1 MEKRLPTYKII
12 VNPDDNETGV
22 YGISLVD
29 SPAIEVDW
37 IKLSKELED
46 IFFSAQK
53 DKQMLF
59 GPLLIP
65 DKLILRKAQNGD
77 LYNIVFDKDTIQT
90 IADKYNETG
99 DNKTF
104 NFQHSDRVVD
114 AVLLQN
120 WITGNIDKS
129 QDYGYALPE
138 GTWFGGVKV
147 KDESFWMTEVK
158 SEKVKGF
165 SIEIKAETELIK
177 MTTQLGGPGS
187 GRKSEGNGEEPT
199 SSLIPSGG
207 GIVTDPEVISKIL
220 TENAGVKETPFDKT
234 PNDKIDGAPA
244 RIISSQEME
253 DRIKTAMNTPTEIY
267 NSGNT
272 SDTPDALEFPDR
284 KTAEKIAV
292 METFGTWS
300 ETPETFING
309 EEMVKKGGVWYGS
322 EKGKGKLFNKTAI
335 ADKNK
340 KTKLMGIKTN
350 EGVALYY
357 DGEVAVGT
365 AIFTDEAMTVVAPE
379 GAHMLEDGRVIT
391 LDNAGVI
398 LSIAEETPEI
408 EVEAEVVAGPSNEE
422 LAASFEELRTVIAD
436 ISSRLDA
443 LENVEPTTEEEA
455 TLSKVKELEEKL
467 TAISEKAGAP
477 SIKVKSDLEIK
488 KEENETYI
496 LNRLSSLKKW

>member
-29 SPAIEVDW
+29 EPAIEVDW
-37 IKLSKELED
+37 IKLSKELEE

-65 DKLILRKAQNGD
+65 DKLILRRASNGD

-120 WITGNIDKS
+120 WITGNVDKS
-129 QDYGYALPE
+129 QDYGYSLPE

-147 KDESFWMTEVK
+147 KDESFWMNEVK

-177 MTTQLGGPGS
+177 MT
-187 GRKSEGNGEEPT
+187 SEVE
-199 SSLIPSGG
+199 
-207 GIVTDPEVISKIL
+207 
-220 TENAGVKETPFDKT
+220 
-234 PNDKIDGAPA
+234 
-244 RIISSQEME
+244 
-253 DRIKTAMNTPTEIY
+253 
-267 NSGNT
+267 
-272 SDTPDALEFPDR
+272 
-284 KTAEKIAV
+284 
-292 METFGTWS
+292 
-300 ETPETFING
+300 
-309 EEMVKKGGVWYGS
+309 
-322 EKGKGKLFNKTAI
+322 
-335 ADKNK
+335 DKNK
-340 KTKLMGIKTN
+340 NIKLMDYKTK
-350 EGVALYY
+350 
-357 DGEVAVGT
+357 DGLTLRWDGDAAVG
-365 AIFTDEAMTVVAPE
+365 AEVFLV
-379 GAHMLEDGRVIT
+379 LEDGTSVAA
-391 LDNAGVI
+391 DNGTYELEDGTKIVLVDGKVSEI
-398 LSIAEETPEI
+398 IAA
-408 EVEAEVVAGPSNEE
+408 EAPSNKEDMAEAPVTEAPATTNGPSNEE
-422 LAASFEELRTVIAD
+422 LVTMFEELRGVIAEL
-436 ISSRLDA
+436 SSRLDA

-455 TLSKVKELEEKL
+455 TYSKVKELEEKVQIL
-467 TAISEKAGAP
+467 SSIAGAP
-477 SIKVKSDLEIK
+477 SIKSKSDLEIK
-488 KEENETYI
+488 REENETYI

>member
-29 SPAIEVDW
+29 EPAIEVDW
-37 IKLSKELED
+37 IKLSKELEE
-46 IFFSAQK
+46 IFFSVQK

-65 DKLILRKAQNGD
+65 DKLILRRASNGD

-120 WITGNIDKS
+120 WITGNVDKS
-129 QDYGYALPE
+129 QDYGYSLPE

-147 KDESFWMTEVK
+147 KDESFWMNEVK

-177 MTTQLGGPGS
+177 MTS
-187 GRKSEGNGEEPT
+187 
-199 SSLIPSGG
+199 
-207 GIVTDPEVISKIL
+207 
-220 TENAGVKETPFDKT
+220 
-234 PNDKIDGAPA
+234 
-244 RIISSQEME
+244 EME
-253 DRIKTAMNTPTEIY
+253 D
-267 NSGNT
+267 
-272 SDTPDALEFPDR
+272 
-284 KTAEKIAV
+284 
-292 METFGTWS
+292 
-300 ETPETFING
+300 
-309 EEMVKKGGVWYGS
+309 
-322 EKGKGKLFNKTAI
+322 
-335 ADKNK
+335 KNK
-340 KTKLMGIKTN
+340 NIKLMEIKTN
-350 EGVALYY
+350 EGVTLYY
-357 DGEVAVGT
+357 DGEVAVGSVL
-365 AIFTDEAMTVVAPE
+365 FTDDAMSVFAPE

-391 LDNAGVI
+391 LDGAGVI

-408 EVEAEVVAGPSNEE
+408 EVEAAEVATTNGPSNEE
-422 LAASFEELRTVIAD
+422 LVTMFDELRGVIAEL
-436 ISSRLDA
+436 SSRLDA
-443 LENVEPTTEEEA
+443 LENVEPTTEEQA
-455 TLSKVKELEEKL
+455 TYAKVKELEEKL
-467 TAISEKAGAP
+467 TIISEKAGAP
-477 SIKVKSDLEIK
+477 SVKVKSDLEIK
-488 KEENETYI
+488 REENETYI

>member
-29 SPAIEVDW
+29 EPAIEVDW

-65 DKLILRKAQNGD
+65 DKLILRRASNGD

-120 WITGNIDKS
+120 WITGNVDKS
-129 QDYGYALPE
+129 QDYGYSLPE

-147 KDESFWMTEVK
+147 KDESFWMNEVK

-177 MTTQLGGPGS
+177 MTS
-187 GRKSEGNGEEPT
+187 
-199 SSLIPSGG
+199 
-207 GIVTDPEVISKIL
+207 
-220 TENAGVKETPFDKT
+220 
-234 PNDKIDGAPA
+234 
-244 RIISSQEME
+244 EME
-253 DRIKTAMNTPTEIY
+253 DKNKNIKLMDYKTKDGLTLRWE
-267 NSGNT
+267 G
-272 SDTPDALEFPDR
+272 DA
-284 KTAEKIAV
+284 AV
-292 METFGTWS
+292 
-300 ETPETFING
+300 
-309 EEMVKKGGVWYGS
+309 GS
-322 EKGKGKLFNKTAI
+322 EVFL
-335 ADKNK
+335 
-340 KTKLMGIKTN
+340 
-350 EGVALYY
+350 V
-357 DGEVAVGT
+357 
-365 AIFTDEAMTVVAPE
+365 
-379 GAHMLEDGRVIT
+379 LEDGTSVSA
-391 LDNAGVI
+391 DNGEYELEDGTKI
-398 LSIAEETPEI
+398 IIADGKVSEIIAAEIPES
-408 EVEAEVVAGPSNEE
+408 EDMAEAPVTDAPATTNGPSNEE
-422 LAASFEELRTVIAD
+422 LVTMFDELRGVIAEL
-436 ISSRLDA
+436 SSRLDA
-443 LENVEPTTEEEA
+443 LENVEPTAEEEA
-455 TLSKVKELEEKL
+455 TLSKVKALEEKL
-467 TAISEKAGAP
+467 SIISEKAGAP

-488 KEENETYI
+488 REENETYI

>member
-29 SPAIEVDW
+29 QPAIEVDW
-37 IKLSKELED
+37 IKLSKELEE

-65 DKLILRKAQNGD
+65 DKLILRRASNGD

-104 NFQHSDRVVD
+104 NFQHSDRIVD

-120 WITGNIDKS
+120 WITGNVDKS
-129 QDYGYALPE
+129 QDYGYSLPE

-147 KDESFWMTEVK
+147 KDESFWMNEVK

-177 MTTQLGGPGS
+177 MT
-187 GRKSEGNGEEPT
+187 
-199 SSLIPSGG
+199 
-207 GIVTDPEVISKIL
+207 
-220 TENAGVKETPFDKT
+220 
-234 PNDKIDGAPA
+234 
-244 RIISSQEME
+244 
-253 DRIKTAMNTPTEIY
+253 
-267 NSGNT
+267 
-272 SDTPDALEFPDR
+272 
-284 KTAEKIAV
+284 
-292 METFGTWS
+292 S
-300 ETPETFING
+300 ETE
-309 EEMVKKGGVWYGS
+309 
-322 EKGKGKLFNKTAI
+322 
-335 ADKNK
+335 DKNK
-340 KTKLMGIKTN
+340 NIKLMDYKTKDGLTLRW
-350 EGVALYY
+350 EGEA
-357 DGEVAVGT
+357 AVGSEVFLVLADGT
-365 AIFTDEAMTVVAPE
+365 SVPADNGEYE
-379 GAHMLEDGRVIT
+379 LEDGTKI
-391 LDNAGVI
+391 I
-398 LSIAEETPEI
+398 LADGKVSEIIA
-408 EVEAEVVAGPSNEE
+408 AEVASEDMAEAPVTDAPTTTNGPSNEE
-422 LAASFEELRTVIAD
+422 LVTMFDELRGVIAEL
-436 ISSRLDA
+436 SSRLDA
-443 LENVEPTTEEEA
+443 LENVEPTAEEEA

-467 TAISEKAGAP
+467 SVISEKAGAP

-488 KEENETYI
+488 REENETYI